1 MNKSFAKVT
10 AELFSNR
17 HPMTDVS
24 NNKTRF
30 MSTQRAA
37 FRPENF
43 RRFGKNTL
51 TNPIVDKPEMITNK
65 DYQDYSKYVND

>member
-24 NNKTRF
+24 NIKTRF

-43 RRFGKNTL
+43 RRFGKF
-51 TNPIVDKPEMITNK
+51 IF
-65 DYQDYSKYVND
+65 YSSINF